1 MNGTGKR
8 FLSTAGVHALF
19 APAAVAVAL
28 LAASG
33 WLAEPRVRYLAVC
46 LFATAAGAAALHWYA
61 PASGRL
67 SLAVAVG
74 LLAIV
79 SAVGGRAQWRF
90 ARFSRAP
97 TEVSSAEAAVQRVR
111 LKERVDE
118 ELRTLRDIARRARAA
133 PWEPAAAKASLEHDL
148 EDAEHRATLVFYGD
162 SLRAWA
168 GTLHADPRQLGE
180 SSGVVQTPFGLTLYV
195 VDDSGPVRTI
205 AASLLYAYPPADH
218 LTRGLAQRLASGEVA
233 EGFAIMPPIDSA
245 RGDELRYVDGS
256 QPLFLARALV
266 PSQEEVRFRLL
277 ERARVLAGIALLLA
291 LVAFLVAVARRD
303 GGVLSIGGG
312 ALVVLRCLA
321 VIPLSEFSTRS
332 RLFDASVYYL
342 DAGHAYTANAA
353 ALGLTSAT
361 VLLLVLLVKRRIGE
375 RMPRVLAVAVA
386 ALTIATGPFA
396 VRALAGGIRPPA
408 AGATGSLW
416 LIWNVPLCLAAT
428 ALLVLAGWA
437 GRRALGGRRGV
448 PIWGG
453 PALALLAAILAP
465 MVWQAPGQWPQ
476 WYSVLWASA
485 VAAVVLARRSR
496 RSLLSCAAV
505 AALAA
510 TTVVWGSTSRGR
522 VELAERDV
530 RGLAAPDAYAITL
543 GERLAARMQ
552 GEELPRTPQELLERY
567 VTSDLASSGYPVAL
581 AAWQGS
587 QLLAVFG
594 SAPFSVAFDTVGM
607 AAVAAQAR
615 NEAVEIATNAAVY
628 GVRVIA
634 VPMIGGAATIIV
646 APRTRLI
653 GSDAYARWYG
663 LSSSANTE
671 SLYSVQVVGDSLEQR
686 DAIRWRRVGT
696 ELHGDW
702 PLLGRNGPARAH
714 VEVDL
719 RGLDTLIPRGGLLVL
734 VDLGAV
740 ALVWLVGALADGRV
754 GRWLRLQR
762 RNIRSYRARLSI
774 ALFLFFLVPAAA
786 FAFWSWHQLV
796 DDAQASR
803 RLLVTETMRAFAGDP
818 TQPNVLHDEARRLD
832 TKLLLYQSGVLVG
845 ASDSTFA
852 DLAPMG
858 HLLRPD
864 VALAINVAEEVSATN
879 PEPLGGATGML
890 GYRVLSGSRGAIVL
904 AAPARVDDVTL
915 ERRRRDLGV
924 LVLFATALGA
934 AAALWLS
941 AGAAR
946 QLARPIAALR
956 EAARAIARGESVVP
970 LDANVVSEFLPVFSA
985 FRAMAHDLG
994 ESRAALVEAQR
1005 RTDAVLR
1012 TVASGVI
1019 AVDEAGRV
1027 ILANPRAEALLG
1039 EVPASGELVSDLR
1052 VAAVAARVAG
1062 FLRSGQEAGGFE
1074 IERAGR
1080 TLRGQLTR
1088 LERGGAVLTL
1098 DDVTELARAQRV
1110 LAWGEMARQVAHEIK
1125 NPLTP
1130 IRLGVQHLRRA
1141 FGRPDFDTVLEQN
1154 VSRILTEIDRLD
1166 EIARAFSRYGGAP
1179 EERSPAIPTGVVAI
1193 VQDVVALETLGEGQI
1208 DWRCRVEG
1216 EVPPALARPDELRE
1230 VLLNLFENARH
1241 ADARTVTA
1249 TVCTVAREDG
1259 SGRVRIEVEDDGIGI
1274 AEDVLPKIF
1283 EPHFS
1288 TRTSGS
1294 GLGLA
1299 ITRRMVESW
1308 GGAVAIESASGKGTT
1323 VRVELRS
1330 VGQ

>member
-1 MNGTGKR
+1 M
-8 FLSTAGVHALF
+8 LPTAGARALL
-19 APAAVAVAL
+19 APAAIAVAL

-46 LFATAAGAAALHWYA
+46 LIATVASAIALFRYA
-61 PASGRL
+61 PASGRW
-67 SLAVAVG
+67 SLAVAIG
-74 LLAIV
+74 SLALV

-90 ARFSRAP
+90 ALFSRAP
-97 TEVSSAEAAVQRVR
+97 TEVGSAEATAQRIR
-111 LKERVDE
+111 LAQSVDQ
-118 ELRTLRDIARRARAA
+118 ELRALRDIARRARAA
-133 PWEPAAAKASLEHDL
+133 PSDPAAAKTSLERDL
-148 EDAEHRATLVFYGD
+148 DDTEHRAVLVFDGD

-168 GTLHADPRQLGE
+168 GTLHVDPRQLGAP
-180 SSGVVQTPFGLTLYV
+180 SGVAQTPFGLTLYV

-205 AASLLYAYPPADH
+205 AASLLYAFSPADQ
-218 LTRGLAQRLASGEVA
+218 LTRGLAQRLVSGELA
-233 EGFAIMPPIDSA
+233 EGFVIVPPTDSVRA
-245 RGDELRYVDGS
+245 DELRYLDAGR
-256 QPLFLARALV
+256 PLFQARALV
-266 PSQEEVRFRLL
+266 PSAEEVRFRLL
-277 ERARVLAGIALLLA
+277 ERARVRAGGALLIALA
-291 LVAFLVAVARRD
+291 AFLVAIAHRD
-303 GGVLSIGGG
+303 GGMLSIVGG
-312 ALVVLRCLA
+312 AIVVLRCLA
-321 VIPLSEFSTRS
+321 VIRLSVFSTRS
-332 RLFDASVYYL
+332 RLFDASVYFL

-361 VLLLVLLVKRRIGE
+361 VLLLVLLAKRRIGDQ
-375 RMPRVLAVAVA
+375 MPRALAVALA

-408 AGATGSLW
+408 DGASGSLW

-428 ALLVLAGWA
+428 ALLVVAGWA

-448 PIWGG
+448 PIWSG

-465 MVWQAPGQWPQ
+465 QVWQAPGQWPQ
-476 WYSVLWASA
+476 WYTILWALS
-485 VAAVVLARRSR
+485 VTAVVLARPSR
-496 RSLLSCAAV
+496 RSLLSSATV

-510 TTVVWGSTSRGR
+510 TTVVWGSASRGR

-530 RGLAAPDAYAITL
+530 RGLNAPDTYAITL
-543 GERLAARMQ
+543 AQRLAARMQ
-552 GEELPRTPQELLERY
+552 GKDLPHTPQELLERY

-581 AAWQGS
+581 MAWQGS

-594 SAPFSVAFDTVGM
+594 SAPFNVAFDTAGM
-607 AAVAAQAR
+607 TAVAAQAQGTV
-615 NEAVEIATNAAVY
+615 VETTTSAGVY

-653 GSDAYARWYG
+653 GGDAYARWYG
-663 LSSSANTE
+663 LAASSSSNE
-671 SLYSVQVVGDSLEQR
+671 PLYSVQVVGDFLEPR
-686 DAIRWRRVGT
+686 DAIRWRRVGR

-702 PLLGRNGPARAH
+702 PLTGSNGAVRAL

-734 VDLGAV
+734 VDLGIV
-740 ALVWLVGALADGRV
+740 ALVWLAGALADGRV
-754 GRWLRLQR
+754 GRWLRMQR

-774 ALFLFFLVPAAA
+774 ALLLFFLVPAAA
-786 FAFWSWHQLV
+786 FALWSWHQVV

-818 TQPNVLHDEARRLD
+818 TQPDVLRAEARRLD
-832 TKLLLYQSGVLVG
+832 TKLLLYRSGVLVA

-858 HLLRPD
+858 YLLRPE
-864 VALAINVAEEVSATN
+864 VSLALNAIEEVTATKS
-879 PEPLGGATGML
+879 EPLGKATGML
-890 GYRVLSGSRGAIVL
+890 GYRVLPGTRGEFVL
-904 AAPARVDDVTL
+904 AAPARVDDVVL

-941 AGAAR
+941 AVAAR

-956 EAARAIARGESVVP
+956 EAARAVARGENVLP
-970 LDANVVSEFLPVFSA
+970 LDGTTVSEFLPVFSA

-1027 ILANPRAEALLG
+1027 ILANPRAEVLLG
-1039 EVPASGELVSDLR
+1039 EVPAPGELVSAVRVPAVAMR
-1052 VAAVAARVAG
+1052 VAAFLHGDEDADG
-1062 FLRSGQEAGGFE
+1062 FD
-1074 IERAGR
+1074 IERDGR
-1080 TLRGQLTR
+1080 TQRGQLTR

-1141 FGRPDFDTVLEQN
+1141 FGRPDFDVVLEQN

-1179 EERSPAIPTGVVAI
+1179 EARVPAIPTDVCAI
-1193 VQDVVALETLGEGQI
+1193 VRDVVALEMLGEGQV
-1208 DWRCRVEG
+1208 DWGCRVDG
-1216 EVPPALARPDELRE
+1216 EVPSALAQPDELRK
-1230 VLLNLFENARH
+1230 VLLNLFENARL

-1249 TVCTVAREDG
+1249 TVQAVGHEDR
-1259 SGRVRIEVEDDGIGI
+1259 SARVRIEVSDDGSGI
-1274 AEDVLPKIF
+1274 AGDVLPKIF

-1299 ITRRMVESW
+1299 ITRRVVESW
-1308 GGAVAIESASGKGTT
+1308 GGEVTIESAIGAGTT
-1323 VRVELRS
+1323 VRVELR
-1330 VGQ
+1330 VAT

>member
-1 MNGTGKR
+1 
-8 FLSTAGVHALF
+8 LL
-19 APAAVAVAL
+19 APAAIAVAL

-33 WLAEPRVRYLAVC
+33 WLAEPRVGYLVVC
-46 LFATAAGAAALHWYA
+46 LFATAVGAAALNLHS
-61 PASGRL
+61 PASGRF
-67 SLAVAVG
+67 SFAVAVG
-74 LLAIV
+74 SLVILG
-79 SAVGGRAQWRF
+79 AVTGRAQWRF
-90 ARFSRAP
+90 ARFASAR
-97 TEVSSAEAAVQRVR
+97 TEVESAEAAILRTK
-111 LKERVDE
+111 LKDRVDE

-133 PWEPAAAKASLEHDL
+133 PVEPAAAKASLEQDL
-148 EDAEHRATLVFYGD
+148 EDTEHRAALVFFGD

-168 GTLHADPRQLGE
+168 GTLHADPRELGA
-180 SSGVVQTPFGLTLYV
+180 SSGVAQTPFGLTLYV
-195 VDDSGPVRTI
+195 VDDSGPVRTV
-205 AASLLYAYPPADH
+205 AASLLYAYSPADH
-218 LTRGLAQRLASGEVA
+218 LTRGLAQRLGSDEVA
-233 EGFAIMPPIDSA
+233 EGFFIVPPTDSA
-245 RGDELRYVDGS
+245 GTDELRYVDGRR
-256 QPLFLARALV
+256 PLFMARAIV
-266 PSQEEVRFRLL
+266 QSEEEVRFRLL
-277 ERARVLAGIALLLA
+277 ERARAVAGIALLFA
-291 LVAFLVAVARRD
+291 IVAFLVAIARRD
-303 GGVLSIGGG
+303 RGVLSIGCG
-312 ALVVLRCLA
+312 ALVVLRCLS
-321 VIPLSEFSTRS
+321 VVPLSEFSTRS

-342 DAGHAYTANAA
+342 DAGRAYTSNAA
-353 ALGLTSAT
+353 ALGLTSAIA
-361 VLLLVLLVKRRIGE
+361 LFLVLLAKRRIGE
-375 RMPRVLAVAVA
+375 RMPRALAVAMA

-408 AGATGSLW
+408 EGASESLW

-428 ALLVLAGWA
+428 ALLVLASWA
-437 GRRALGGRRGV
+437 GRRALGGRRGA

-453 PALALLAAILAP
+453 PVLAVLAAILAP
-465 MVWQAPGQWPQ
+465 IVWQAPGQWPQ
-476 WYSVLWASA
+476 WYSVLWAIA
-485 VAAVVLARRSR
+485 VATVVLSRRSR
-496 RSLLSCAAV
+496 RALLSCATV

-522 VELAERDV
+522 VEMAERDV
-530 RGLAAPDAYAITL
+530 RGMAAPDAYAITL
-543 GERLAARMQ
+543 GERLAARMR
-552 GEELPRTPQELLERY
+552 GKELPRTPQELLERY
-567 VTSDLASSGYPVAL
+567 VTSDLSSSGYPVAL
-581 AAWQGS
+581 MAWQGA

-607 AAVAAQAR
+607 VAIAAQER
-615 NEAVEIATNAAVY
+615 NETVETATRAAVY
-628 GVRVIA
+628 GIHVIA
-634 VPMIGGAATIIV
+634 VPMTGGAATIVV

-663 LSSSANTE
+663 LASSASNE
-671 SLYSVQVVGDSLEQR
+671 PLYSVQVGGESAGPR
-686 DAIRWRRVGT
+686 DEIRWRRIGT

-702 PLLGRNGPARAH
+702 PIPGRGGEARAH
-714 VEVDL
+714 VEVQL

-734 VDLGAV
+734 MDLGVV
-740 ALVWLVGALADGRV
+740 ALVWLVGVLADGRV
-754 GRWLRLQR
+754 GRWLMLQR
-762 RNIRSYRARLSI
+762 RNIRSYRARVSI

-786 FAFWSWHQLV
+786 FALWSWLQLV

-803 RLLVTETMRAFAGDP
+803 RLLVTETMRAFTGDP

-832 TKLLLYQSGVLVG
+832 TKLLLYRSGVLVA

-864 VALAINVAEEVSATN
+864 VALAINLADEVSATMA
-879 PEPLGGATGML
+879 ERLGGTTGML
-890 GYRVLSGSRGAIVL
+890 GYRVLPGSQGELVL
-904 AAPARVDDVTL
+904 AAPARVDDVLL

-946 QLARPIAALR
+946 QLARPTAALR
-956 EAARAIARGESVVP
+956 EAARAVARGESVVP

-1039 EVPASGELVSDLR
+1039 EIPASGELVSELG
-1052 VAAVAARVAG
+1052 VTAVAARVAG
-1062 FLRSGQEAGGFE
+1062 FLRRREEAGGFE
-1074 IERAGR
+1074 IERGGR

-1141 FGRPDFDTVLEQN
+1141 SGRPDFDTVLEQN

-1179 EERSPAIPTGVVAI
+1179 EALSPAIPTGVVGI

-1241 ADARTVTA
+1241 AEARTVTA

-1259 SGRVRIEVEDDGIGI
+1259 SRRVRIDVEDDGSGI
-1274 AEDVLPKIF
+1274 AEDVLPRIF

-1308 GGAVAIESASGKGTT
+1308 GGEVAIESESGKGTT
-1323 VRVELRS
+1323 VRLELCF
-1330 VGQ
+1330 VGLTD